1 MSYSIKYSV
10 ESIREIVSHETGVP
24 VALLSGDTFEECR
37 NHAAELIDFRD
48 SVAETKRQG
57 KSTREQFAE
66 WFGGCDSIAE
76 EPETVRAYP
85 SEVRT
90 AGNADH
96 DHNDS
101 RTPLEA
107 FREWFYHKSS
117 YNPFQ
122 DGNWTNIM

>member
-1 MSYSIKYSV
+1 MSYSIKYSP

-37 NHAAELIDFRD
+37 NHAAELLDFKR
-48 SVAETKRQG
+48 SVEEPEMHR

-66 WFGGCDSIAE
+66 WFGGCDSVAE
-76 EPETVRAYP
+76 EPETVPSYP

-90 AGNADH
+90 AGNADQ
-96 DHNDS
+96 NYQS

-117 YNPFQ
+117 YNPFK